1 MLLLLSVRLL
11 NTMRPLKLV
20 NKGLGE
26 GPNFN
31 HMYAVWA
38 KGNLIFVVLG
48 NCLILYINVN
58 TMIFMF
64 PLQET

>member
-1 MLLLLSVRLL
+1 MLLLLSVHLL
-11 NTMRPLKLV
+11 NNMRPLKLV

-26 GPNFN
+26 GPNYN
-31 HMYAVWA
+31 HMYAVWP
-38 KGNLIFVVLG
+38 KRNLIFVVLG
-48 NCLILYINVN
+48 NCLILSIDVN